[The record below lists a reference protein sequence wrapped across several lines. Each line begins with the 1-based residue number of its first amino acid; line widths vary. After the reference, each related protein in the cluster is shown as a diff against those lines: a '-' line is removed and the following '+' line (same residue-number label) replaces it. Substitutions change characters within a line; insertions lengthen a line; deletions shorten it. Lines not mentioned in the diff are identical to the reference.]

1 MGEAEKVY
9 RMTQTEG
16 WAIVRQFIEKQIE
29 TCARRL
35 TEERFTE
42 LQEVARIQGEVLA
55 YRRVLSFVNNR
66 CDKIREGVG

>member
-1 MGEAEKVY
+1 
-9 RMTQTEG
+9 MTQTEG

-29 TCARRL
+29 TCTRRL
-35 TEERFTE
+35 TEEKFGE

-66 CDKIREGVG
+66 CDKIKEGVG